1 MSAPS
6 VESWTRL
13 KRLARYLVTRDGVV
27 FRYEWQDKNRP
38 MTLFTDS
45 DWAGCRKTRKS
56 TSGGAIMIGTHCV
69 KAWSSTQGPIA
80 LSSAEAECYSMVE
93 GTTRA
98 KGMQTLGIEI
108 GLKGL
113 EGPINLFADASAAR
127 SFASR
132 RGLGRMRHIDTRELW
147 LQGEV
152 LEGRVVISK
161 VRGEENPADLMTK
174 YLVMDVIQ
182 QHLSRMSVEWR
193 GSACVSAVELRLGR
207 GGVSEIA
214 GPP

>member
-1 MSAPS
+1 
-6 VESWTRL
+6 
-13 KRLARYLVTRDGVV
+13 
-27 FRYEWQDKNRP
+27 
-38 MTLFTDS
+38 
-45 DWAGCRKTRKS
+45 
-56 TSGGAIMIGTHCV
+56 MIGTHCV

-80 LSSAEAECYSMVE
+80 LSSAKAEYYSMVE

-132 RGLGRMRHIDTRELW
+132 RGLGRMRHIGTRELW

-174 YLVMDVIQ
+174 YFGMDAIQ

-193 GSACVSAVELRLGR
+193 GGACVSAVELRLGR
-207 GGVSEIA
+207 GGVSEVA
-214 GPP
+214 GPPKGRPYYPKRSWPVVSSSPQ